1 MPLLARLHSYSRL
14 IVLAHSVFAVPFA
27 LWGYVLG
34 SRQAGFSW
42 NKLVWV
48 LVAVVSAR
56 TSAMAFNRYADRYW
70 DARNPRTQSR
80 EIPQGHIHPGEA
92 LALSVL
98 AALLFIGAAWFLS
111 PLCAALAPIALG
123 ILLGYSYTK
132 RFTALSHFVLGSA
145 LGLAPVGA
153 YLAVTGS
160 FALEPVL
167 IGLAVLFWVAGF
179 DILYALQDLE
189 FDRQAGLHSIPAALG
204 EIPARRIA
212 LLCHL
217 VASSLLFYVG
227 FRLYSDRL
235 LYWVG
240 WGLFTL
246 FVFRQHYVARQISAI
261 NRTFFTHN
269 GWASVLLGAL
279 AILASLI

>member
-1 MPLLARLHSYSRL
+1 MSLLARLHSYNRL
-14 IVLAHSVFAVPFA
+14 IVLAHSVFALPFA

-34 SRQAGFSW
+34 SREAGFSW
-42 NKLVWV
+42 SKLVWV
-48 LVAVVSAR
+48 LIAVVSAR
-56 TSAMAFNRYADRYW
+56 TSAMAFNRYIDRHW

-80 EIPQGHIHPGEA
+80 EIPQGRIHPREA
-92 LALSVL
+92 LVLSGL
-98 AALLFIGAAWFLS
+98 AALLFWVAAWLLT
-111 PLCAALAPIALG
+111 PLCAALAPVALG

-132 RFTALSHFVLGSA
+132 RFTALSHFVLGGA

-153 YLAVTGS
+153 YLAITES
-160 FALEPVL
+160 FALEPVV

-204 EIPARRIA
+204 EIPARRVA

-217 VASSLLFYVG
+217 TASLLLFYAG
-227 FRLYSDRL
+227 FRLYSGQL
-235 LYWVG
+235 LYWIG
-240 WGLFTL
+240 WLLFTL
-246 FVFRQHYVARQISAI
+246 FVFRQHYIARQIGAI

-269 GWASVLLGAL
+269 CWASVLLCTL
-279 AILASLI
+279 AILASLT